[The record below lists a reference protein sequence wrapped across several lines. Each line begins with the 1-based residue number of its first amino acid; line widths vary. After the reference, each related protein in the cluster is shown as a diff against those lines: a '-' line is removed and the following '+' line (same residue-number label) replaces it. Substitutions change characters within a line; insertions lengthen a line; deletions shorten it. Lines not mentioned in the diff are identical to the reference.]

1 MSLEKMSKQSEVI
14 KEHENIIEKYFSKVE
29 ESAQELDDLRED
41 FTMKLFVMEG
51 EIKQKENTLTILKI
65 KECELEDEVKVLKE
79 SINGMKIEAI
89 KLDEVIK
96 LGKYHGDKS
105 GLGFVE

>member
-14 KEHENIIEKYFSKVE
+14 KEHEKTIEKYVSKVE
-29 ESAQELDDLRED
+29 ESAQELDDLKGD
-41 FTMKLFVMEG
+41 FTMKLFAMEG

-79 SINGMKIEAI
+79 SIMA
-89 KLDEVIK
+89 
-96 LGKYHGDKS
+96 
-105 GLGFVE
+105 